1 MFRSCISKDEV
12 TGLFKILL
20 YALCF
25 QLAILV
31 GVPTPELINGGVTL
45 VEITISSAAQSAATS
60 STLLYD
66 LNHQSDGHLSQAHL
80 ELSLNHLQS

>member
-1 MFRSCISKDEV
+1 MFRSCISKVEV

-45 VEITISSAAQSAATS
+45 VIPRRMYARPFHNEDELRAQKHSDFQTI
-60 STLLYD
+60 
-66 LNHQSDGHLSQAHL
+66 
-80 ELSLNHLQS
+80 